1 MDFLQ
6 TPHPNFNNMP
16 ICPFIQ
22 GDLQT
27 GNIKFMV
34 YNSEM
39 DKSLV
44 EMVREWD
51 ESNFKTGLILHIG
64 DDMKTIRRKPYQKFL
79 NEQLKENNMGD
90 VKILCFSPFEDF
102 NISGVDTRKSAPC
115 MLYNLA
121 KREDLTKAGKKLL
134 KTKWYDNLLTED
146 FKRLNIKKKIV

>member
-1 MDFLQ
+1 
-6 TPHPNFNNMP
+6 MP

-34 YNSEM
+34 YNSKM

-44 EMVREWD
+44 EMVKEWN

-134 KTKWYDNLLTED
+134 KTKCYDNLLTED

>member
-1 MDFLQ
+1 
-6 TPHPNFNNMP
+6 MP

-44 EMVREWD
+44 EMVREWN

>member
-44 EMVREWD
+44 EMVKEWD